1 MKKFTFRRSTAF
13 WTILLV
19 SVFCL
24 AVVLMAGPAQ
34 ALPLL
39 WLNPTNPVTS
49 VGNVVDV
56 DIQLDDVT
64 DVYGAEMALSFNP
77 TLVKVIGAQ
86 LTPGTC
92 PQPNFVPTNT
102 ADNTAGT
109 INYAAT
115 QLSPTAACN
124 GGVVATI
131 TFECIAEGVSPVTF
145 GDTLISDPNGT
156 PIAHG
161 TQNGTVE
168 CQQVA
173 IDIRGSV
180 ALQSWPDPSGVA
192 VTLYDSND
200 VVVDGPFFVGPDGAF
215 LLHANNEEE
224 IYHVVAEY
232 DRYLSAEAT
241 VITVEPG
248 FVVNLGLVTLRAGDI
263 NGDGV
268 INILDLTAVAGNFN
282 KTSPQIWEWGP

>member
-64 DVYGAEMALSFNP
+64 GVYGAEMDLTFDP
-77 TLVKVIGAQ
+77 TILQAIGGQ

-92 PQPNFVPTNT
+92 PQPNFVPANS
-102 ADNTAGT
+102 ADNTTGA
-109 INYAAT
+109 IAYAAT
-115 QLSPTAACN
+115 ALSPTLPCD

-131 TFECIAEGVSPVTF
+131 TFECIAEGVSNVSF
-145 GDTLISDPNGT
+145 GDTLISDINGT
-156 PIAHG
+156 AIAHG

-168 CQQVA
+168 CQQLD

-200 VVVDGPFFVGPDGAF
+200 AVVDGPFLWDLMARSSCMQPAR
-215 LLHANNEEE
+215 L
-224 IYHVVAEY
+224 
-232 DRYLSAEAT
+232 RYIMLWQNT
-241 VITVEPG
+241 I
-248 FVVNLGLVTLRAGDI
+248 DI
-263 NGDGV
+263 
-268 INILDLTAVAGNFN
+268 
-282 KTSPQIWEWGP
+282 

>member
-64 DVYGAEMALSFNP
+64 DVYGAEVALSFNP
-77 TLVKVIGAQ
+77 TFVKVIGAQ

-145 GDTLISDPNGT
+145 GATLISDPNGT

-268 INILDLTAVAGNFN
+268 INILDLTAVAGDR
-282 KTSPQIWEWGP
+282 KSVV

>member
-64 DVYGAEMALSFNP
+64 DVYGAEMALSINP
-77 TLVKVIGAQ
+77 TFVKVIGAQ
-86 LTPGTC
+86 PTPGTC

-145 GDTLISDPNGT
+145 GATLISDPNGT

>member
-1 MKKFTFRRSTAF
+1 MKKVTFRRSTAF

-19 SVFCL
+19 LLFCL

-56 DIQLDDVT
+56 DMQIDAVT
-64 DVYGAEMALSFNP
+64 GVYGAEMDLSFDP
-77 TLVKVIGAQ
+77 AILQVIGGQ

-92 PQPNFVPTNT
+92 PQPNFVPSNS
-102 ADNTAGT
+102 ADNTLGT
-109 INYAAT
+109 IDYAVT
-115 QLSPTAACN
+115 QLSPTPACD

-145 GDTLISDPNGT
+145 GSSIIADENAT

-168 CQQVA
+168 CQQLA
-173 IDIRGSV
+173 IDIRGQV

-200 VVVDGPFFVGPDGAF
+200 AVVDGPFFVGPDGAF
-215 LLHANNEEE
+215 LLHANNENE

-241 VITVEPG
+241 VISVQPG

-282 KTSPQIWEWGP
+282 KTSPQVWEWGP